1 MYVND
6 IDSSDR
12 GLTVNDLLSTDEEL
26 AAVCGAL
33 DDIGADIIVVT
44 WMVGDSAMEMSTTR

>member
-6 IDSSDR
+6 IDSSAR
-12 GLTVNDLLSTDEEL
+12 VLTVNDLLSTDEEL
-26 AAVCGAL
+26 AAVCDAL